1 MLKRTI
7 AMLIVL
13 VGMLS
18 MVGCSEELTSTVDNV
33 VNEAV
38 NVYEENKDKLQ
49 SGNKTTT
56 DVIENGGDFEDI
68 NRSEQVELFLIEG
81 INTLTEGLD
90 YTEDYEANYIMKHS
104 RNAYIAI
111 KSQNACD
118 AIVAALDEVNP
129 LDITYQEV
137 DAFVYPFMEE
147 EIRNNFQRNHDKT
160 QAMFNGLQYD
170 IAGLINNQQL
180 TDEECMTVLENY
192 QINNIGNYTLKYIG
206 MNDYVGEALV
216 VSTDGNTLYGIV
228 SVNTLNSE
236 VNVLLRNMYK

>member
-1 MLKRTI
+1 MVEIWNYANEKGLVYDNEAAKEDKYY
-7 AMLIVL
+7 ANPIVE
-13 VGMLS
+13 GIKY
-18 MVGCSEELTSTVDNV
+18 NV

-147 EIRNNFQRNHDKT
+147 EIRNNINQRGLNHY
-160 QAMFNGLQYD
+160 AS
-170 IAGLINNQQL
+170 QL
-180 TDEECMTVLENY
+180 RI
-192 QINNIGNYTLKYIG
+192 QP
-206 MNDYVGEALV
+206 
-216 VSTDGNTLYGIV
+216 
-228 SVNTLNSE
+228 
-236 VNVLLRNMYK
+236 